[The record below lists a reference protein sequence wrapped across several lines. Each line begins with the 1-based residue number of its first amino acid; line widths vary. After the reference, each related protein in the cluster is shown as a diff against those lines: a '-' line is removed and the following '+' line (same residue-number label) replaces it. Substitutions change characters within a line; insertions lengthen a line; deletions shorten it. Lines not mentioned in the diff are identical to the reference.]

1 MSQTTAPVRETPL
14 REEPSLPERLA
25 EGPREIVL
33 PPAVAP
39 SRSLVSVRTRPVG
52 SPEPG
57 VAGAGAWIAGWGELV
72 LLGFL
77 ALIGAFFASASADP
91 GDYACGMILLMAA
104 IALAFLRLKAR
115 LDDTSGGRASGG
127 GASRGWAASLL
138 IEDWANL
145 TAFIVVFVILGLI

>member
-14 REEPSLPERLA
+14 RDEPSLPERLVEA
-25 EGPREIVL
+25 PREIVL

-39 SRSLVSVRTRPVG
+39 SRSLVPVRTRPVG

-77 ALIGAFFASASADP
+77 ALIGAFFASANADP
-91 GDYACGMILLMAA
+91 GDYACGMILFVAA

-115 LDDTSGGRASGG
+115 LDNVSGEGASGERASGW
-127 GASRGWAASLL
+127 GASGGWSAALL
-138 IEDWANL
+138 
-145 TAFIVVFVILGLI
+145 